1 MKSKKQLE
9 QEVID
14 HYANHDW
21 GADKVDDIPKQVA
34 PMTDQQY
41 YDKLSDILAKSPSVQ
56 EFLNELGQDLVMG
69 EDSLHFGLKM
79 LANLLNRLDPGDT
92 RRVGLLQTDIEKL
105 SKIIVDPDYLEA
117 FDILED
123 ASMAYKADYDFG
135 AWINDVLGDED
146 HYDLLIHHF
155 VNASYNQHFDDYRN
169 KKDAEPTAGYYVNHD
184 FNYYFVLNSVL
195 APFFAALAE
204 EFVEAGF
211 RVAYAKG
218 RYYFDVFKE

>member
-41 YDKLSDILAKSPSVQ
+41 YDKLSDTLAKSPSVQ

-117 FDILED
+117 FDMLED

-135 AWINDVLGDED
+135 AWINDVLSDED
-146 HYDLLIHHF
+146 HYDLLNF
-155 VNASYNQHFDDYRN
+155 SVR
-169 KKDAEPTAGYYVNHD
+169 KLM
-184 FNYYFVLNSVL
+184 VLTM
-195 APFFAALAE
+195 
-204 EFVEAGF
+204 
-211 RVAYAKG
+211 R
-218 RYYFDVFKE
+218 